1 MYLRKEHIDMGLLDS
16 MVSQAFR
23 DGQTGRVVVF
33 SGDRRNRGY
42 LVRSRSDELKIKSFL
57 KMFYFA
63 YFAIFWLGMMVAN
76 GCSTFIIHLDGMGRP
91 TEHMLRCVGIALGVN
106 LVVVG
111 LPFVGLWRTYKKA
124 ILGFV
129 SVQDEVLVSDNAGM
143 RQGRTATLVL
153 LALVLLML
161 GLGIFFLIRVK

>member
-1 MYLRKEHIDMGLLDS
+1 
-16 MVSQAFR
+16 
-23 DGQTGRVVVF
+23 
-33 SGDRRNRGY
+33 
-42 LVRSRSDELKIKSFL
+42 
-57 KMFYFA
+57 
-63 YFAIFWLGMMVAN
+63 
-76 GCSTFIIHLDGMGRP
+76 
-91 TEHMLRCVGIALGVN
+91 
-106 LVVVG
+106 VG
-111 LPFVGLWRTYKKA
+111 LPFVCLWRTYKKA